1 MMYYTNK
8 SMLSISDPNINILPV
23 VTSVLIN
30 LFSLLN
36 LDNRFY
42 QGRERGRSGCSSLYT
57 VNSRL
62 SAGLGGTE
70 IADNQFHG

>member
-23 VTSVLIN
+23 TSVLIN
-30 LFSLLN
+30 LFSLIN
-36 LDNRFY
+36 LVNRVY
-42 QGRERGRSGCSSLYT
+42 QGREKGRSGCSSLYT